1 MKLTVNSHSEPLPRM
16 HSHSLNLKTTSFVYK
31 SANERLSDA
40 YTVNTH
46 GKNDILQLRIYWL
59 VIKQ

>member
-16 HSHSLNLKTTSFVYK
+16 HSHSLNLKSTSFMYR
-31 SANERLSDA
+31 SANERLSNE

-46 GKNDILQLRIYWL
+46 LTNVW
-59 VIKQ
+59 